1 MKDFKLKN
9 SFFVCVMV
17 LLIAI
22 LVGISLISV
31 NQINADES
39 DELILFEKSSE
50 LENVITVKNV
60 LNFVEK
66 CKKNGM
72 DTQAI
77 CDLVYKA
84 LNYSDNEIP
93 VFNQTEIDSI
103 MTSTSI
109 SRQEVYFEVSSE
121 GETEVV
127 SENQALSAV
136 NAWDEEGR
144 NPDVGNKGWLSCE
157 LMVYSSQQ
165 YDSGNR
171 RYNKENKIRVADHY
185 GYILCSTWTWLKVP
199 SSRLEDQH
207 FVTWDNSIVEV
218 APEYYN
224 STKLVELNNKYKN
237 QNKPDIAG
245 FISDVKL
252 LDAYNYVVNYNKN
265 DVPTY
270 ASIYKGEPI
279 DMDKAVFGVNLPTI
293 FDSWNRT
300 EVHSRII
307 LRSKKNCIED
317 FFIDAGYAHK
327 WTGFSGSISFSGSGG
342 SLSINPTTN
351 LDAFNVN
358 ARKAHVGPEEGWTY
372 Q

>member
-72 DTQAI
+72 DTQTI
-77 CDLVYKA
+77 CDLVYKS

-93 VFNQTEIDSI
+93 MFNQTEIDTI

-109 SRQEVYFEVSSE
+109 SRQEVYFEVSSD
-121 GETEVV
+121 GEAEVV

-136 NAWDEEGR
+136 NAWEDNGE
-144 NPDVGNKGWLSCE
+144 NPDVGNKGWLSCN
-157 LMVYSSQQ
+157 LTVYSSYQ
-165 YDSGNR
+165 YDFGNVT
-171 RYNKENKIRVADHY
+171 YNKDKKIRIADHY
-185 GYILCSTWTWLKVP
+185 GYVLESKWTWLKVP
-199 SSRLEDQH
+199 ATRLEDQH

-218 APEYYN
+218 ASGCYD
-224 STKLVELNNKYKN
+224 STKITNIFDNYKN

-245 FISDVKL
+245 FISDVKK

-265 DVPTY
+265 DVPLY
-270 ASIYKGEPI
+270 ASVYKGEPL

-293 FDSWNRT
+293 FDSWDRT

-327 WTGFSGSISFSGSGG
+327 WIGFSGSISFSGGGG
-342 SLSINPTTN
+342 SLSINPQSS
-351 LDAFNVN
+351 LDVFNVN
-358 ARKAHVGPEEGWTY
+358 ARKAHVAPTDGWTY
-372 Q
+372 H

>member
-50 LENVITVKNV
+50 LENVITVKNI

-93 VFNQTEIDSI
+93 VFNQTEIDTI

-109 SRQEVYFEVSSE
+109 SRQEIYFEVSSE
-121 GETEVV
+121 GEAEVV
-127 SENQALSAV
+127 SQNQALSAV
-136 NAWDEEGR
+136 NVWDEEGR

-157 LMVYSSQQ
+157 LVVYSSQQ
-165 YDSGNR
+165 YDSGNIT
-171 RYNKENKIRVADHY
+171 YNKDKKIRIADHY

-199 SSRLEDQH
+199 ATRLEDQH
-207 FVTWDNSIVEV
+207 FVTWDSSIVEV
-218 APEYYN
+218 VPGCYDT
-224 STKLVELNNKYKN
+224 SKLSDLFNKYNKLD
-237 QNKPDIAG
+237 KPDIAG
-245 FISDVKL
+245 YISDIKK

-265 DVPTY
+265 DVPTF
-270 ASIYKGEPI
+270 ASVFNQDPLDAE
-279 DMDKAVFGVNLPTI
+279 KAVIGVHLPTI
-293 FDSWNRT
+293 FDAWNRT
-300 EVHSRII
+300 EVHSRIV
-307 LRSKKNCIED
+307 LQSKKNCIED

-327 WTGFSGSISFSGSGG
+327 WIGFSGNISFSGSGG
-342 SLSINPTTN
+342 SLSISPQSD
-351 LDAFNVN
+351 LDVFNVN
-358 ARKAHVGPEEGWTY
+358 VRKAHVGPEEGWTY
-372 Q
+372 H